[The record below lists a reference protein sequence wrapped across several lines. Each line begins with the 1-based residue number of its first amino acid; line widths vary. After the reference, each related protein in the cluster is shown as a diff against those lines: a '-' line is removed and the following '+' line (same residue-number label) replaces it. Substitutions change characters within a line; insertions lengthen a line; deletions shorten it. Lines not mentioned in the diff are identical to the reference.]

1 MDTKKVDLIIEK
13 HRVEKGALISILHDI
28 QEEEGYLPD
37 ETLSYLSEKLH
48 TPLSELFRVATYFDR
63 AFSLTPRGKHTV
75 KVCQGTSCYLKHSD
89 QILTDIKE
97 ELEKNG
103 DGKNFHVTTASCLGC
118 CTVAPAVEIDGELQ
132 DKDSA
137 KSTIIKLKGEK

>member
-1 MDTKKVDLIIEK
+1 
-13 HRVEKGALISILHDI
+13 
-28 QEEEGYLPD
+28 
-37 ETLSYLSEKLH
+37 
-48 TPLSELFRVATYFDR
+48 VATYFDK

-75 KVCQGTSCYLKHSD
+75 KVCRGTSCYLKHSD
-89 QILTDIKE
+89 KILTDIKE

-118 CTVAPAVEIDGELQ
+118 CTVAPAVEIDGELL

-137 KSTIIKLKGEK
+137 KSTINKLKGEK

>member
-13 HRVEKGALISILHDI
+13 HKAEKGALISILHAI

-37 ETLSYLSEKLH
+37 EALSYLSEKLH

-89 QILTDIKE
+89 QVLTDIKE

-103 DGKNFHVTTASCLGC
+103 DGNNFHVTTASCLGC
-118 CTVAPAVEIDGELQ
+118 CTVAPAVEIDGELR

-137 KSTIIKLKGEK
+137 KSTINTLKGEK

>member
-13 HRVEKGALISILHDI
+13 YKAEKGALMSILHAI

-37 ETLSYLSEKLH
+37 EALSYLSDTLS
-48 TPLSELFRVATYFDR
+48 TPLSELFRVATYFDK

-97 ELEKNG
+97 ELEKNE

-118 CTVAPAVEIDGELQ
+118 CTVAPAVEIDGELL
-132 DKDSA
+132 DKGSA

>member
-13 HRVEKGALISILHDI
+13 YKAEKGALMSILHAI

-37 ETLSYLSEKLH
+37 EALSYLSDTLS
-48 TPLSELFRVATYFDR
+48 TPLSELFRVATYFDK

-97 ELEKNG
+97 ELEKNE

-118 CTVAPAVEIDGELQ
+118 CTVAPAVEIDGELL